1 MQKNFLKCNWQVIL
15 INLLLLLCF
24 IIFYGKFGNLFVD
37 CFREAYIPEQM
48 LKENILYKNIFCIYS
63 PFAYVFNA
71 LLFKIFG
78 VNLNVLYFAG
88 FLASALILNLIY
100 QIGNKFLPQFYSFII
115 TLFTISVLILSPN
128 VFNTIF
134 PYSFGIVYGLVFALF
149 SIHFA
154 LEKKFPLSYLMY
166 SFAICSKYEFL
177 LLLPAIIYLSSKKD
191 IFKNIL
197 GFTIPIILTYLP
209 LFLSGLTLT
218 DLYNQLL
225 IIIDL
230 GSTKTLHYYY
240 KAAGLIFSPQM
251 CIVYI
256 INFIKILIPILII
269 SKYRNIY
276 SILFSAI
283 YLFYFASPALFVY
296 IFPLILILFIYKF
309 KTLNKKQKFLIIS
322 TLLISA
328 KCFFALALKSYGV
341 YYIALAILSI
351 FILLS
356 KPLKKSFLV
365 VLIILTLI
373 YGVRNSVSLAQNN
386 QKISSQRGSVYTT
399 SEFGNSI
406 NKLIK
411 YIEENTSAGDK
422 VYLFPEMT
430 ALNFFTKRDNDNK
443 LYSLIP
449 MYVEAFGENGII
461 KRIEAKKPKYIVIV
475 KYDTSDYFY
484 KYFGEDYAKE
494 IFKYIEDN
502 YTKVK
507 EFDNNELFMLYK
519 TPKF

>member
-1 MQKNFLKCNWQVIL
+1 MQKNFFKRNWQVIL
-15 INLLLLLCF
+15 INLLLLVCF
-24 IIFYGKFGNLFVD
+24 IIFYGQFGNVFVD

-48 LKENILYKNIFCIYS
+48 LKGNILYKNIFCIYP

-88 FLASALILNLIY
+88 FFASALILNLIY
-100 QIGNKFLPQFYSFII
+100 QIGNKFLPQFYSLII
-115 TLFTISVLILSPN
+115 TLLTISVLILSPN

-149 SIHFA
+149 SVYFA
-154 LEKKFPLSYLMY
+154 LNKKFPLSYLMY

-177 LLLPAIIYLSSKKD
+177 FLLPAIIYLSGKKD
-191 IFKNIL
+191 IVKNIF

-209 LFLSGLTLT
+209 LFLSGLTLS

-225 IIIDL
+225 IIIDIS
-230 GSTKTLHYYY
+230 STKTLHYYY
-240 KAAGLIFSPQM
+240 KAAGLVFSPQM
-251 CIVYI
+251 SI
-256 INFIKILIPILII
+256 IYLVNFIKILIPILLI
-269 SKYRNIY
+269 SKYKNIY
-276 SILFSAI
+276 SVLFLVV

-296 IFPLILILFIYKF
+296 IFPLILILFVYKF
-309 KTLNKKQKFLIIS
+309 KTLNKKQKFLIMS

-341 YYIALAILSI
+341 YYIPLGVLSI
-351 FILLS
+351 FILIS
-356 KPLKKSFLV
+356 KNLKKSFLI
-365 VLIILTLI
+365 VLIMLTLI
-373 YGVRNSVSLAQNN
+373 YGVKNSVSLAKNN
-386 QKISSQRGSVYTT
+386 QKISSQRGSIYTT
-399 SEFGNSI
+399 TEYGNSI
-406 NKLIK
+406 NEILN
-411 YIEENTSAGDK
+411 YIEENTSANDK
-422 VYLFPEMT
+422 IYIFPEMT

-449 MYVEAFGENGII
+449 MYVESFGEEGII

-475 KYDTSDYFY
+475 KYDTSEYFY

-494 IFKYIEDN
+494 IFKYIEEN

-507 EFDNNELFMLYK
+507 EFESNELFMVYK
-519 TPKF
+519 SL